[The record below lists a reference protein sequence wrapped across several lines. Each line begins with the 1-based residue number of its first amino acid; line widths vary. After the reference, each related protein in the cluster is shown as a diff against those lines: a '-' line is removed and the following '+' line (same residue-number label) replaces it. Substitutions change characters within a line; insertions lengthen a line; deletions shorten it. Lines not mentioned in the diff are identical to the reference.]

1 MKRILLLAFC
11 LALFLTLSAKAQ
23 HKISGRVT
31 DPSGE
36 PFVGV
41 VVKELGSKRG
51 VVTDANGRYE
61 LTTQKDATLSVSFIG
76 YEEQQYAVEGRNQLD
91 VTIPDPAASKSNDK
105 TLYLVDGKP
114 VSKDVV
120 DRLPAESVK
129 NMNIMRGVES
139 VVLITTRPE
148 KDVVWVASPFRQQTE
163 QTTIRIDKRG
173 DGEIKI
179 DERLKG
185 TTIRIHQESL
195 LDEEGKVNDKVKVSV
210 DPLFVVKYA
219 DGTIRGGGNITDFK
233 PEDIRLVTVY
243 KDDKAEQFKQYGD
256 TSHGVIYIE
265 LK

>member
-1 MKRILLLAFC
+1 MKRTLLLALC
-11 LALFLTLSAKAQ
+11 LALLSTVSATAQ
-23 HKISGRVT
+23 HKVSGRVT

-41 VVKELGSKRG
+41 VVKELGSPQG
-51 VVTDANGRYE
+51 VVTDANGQYE
-61 LTTQKDATLSVSFIG
+61 LTTEKEATLSVLFIG
-76 YEEQQYAVEGRNQLD
+76 YEEQQYAVEGRSQLD
-91 VTIPDPAASKSNDK
+91 ITIPDPAASKSIDK

-114 VSKDVV
+114 VSKQVV

-129 NMNIMRGVES
+129 NMNIMRGVEN
-139 VVLITTRPE
+139 VVLVTTRSE
-148 KDVVWVASPFRQQTE
+148 DVVVVGSPLGKQTE

-173 DGEIKI
+173 DGEVEI

-185 TTIRIHQESL
+185 TTIRIRQKPL
-195 LDEEGKVNDKVKVSV
+195 LDEEGKVNDKVKASV

-243 KDDKAEQFKQYGD
+243 KDGKAEQFKQYGD
-256 TSHGVIYIE
+256 TSHGVVYIE